1 MATTGH
7 GWESIMTINS
17 TISELIIM
25 GTGLGVVNSWK
36 LRRRKIEM
44 KQNVTYI
51 AVDSTNTNTVLKKIK
66 YGKTVKLPGFCR
78 LLGQYPVD

>member
-51 AVDSTNTNTVLKKIK
+51 AVD
-66 YGKTVKLPGFCR
+66 
-78 LLGQYPVD
+78 